1 MFSKSFIRVLCII
14 MAVLMA
20 LSACAVLVSVLAV
33 DEGYYETYVNPS
45 TGDND
50 GDYLI
55 PAGIAV
61 AALLAI
67 IICVVLP
74 KIKKKNADGDDEE
87 DDEEDDNEEGEE
99 PYEKI
104 TEDES
109 KAKAEKGGRPEIIR
123 SDNKKK

>member
-1 MFSKSFIRVLCII
+1 MFSKKAIRIICII

-20 LSACAVLVSVLAV
+20 LSACAALVSVFAV

-61 AALLAI
+61 AALLVI
-67 IICVVLP
+67 VICIVLP
-74 KIKKKNADGDDEE
+74 KIRKKDEDGEDEE
-87 DDEEDDNEEGEE
+87 DYEDEDSSEE
-99 PYEKI
+99 I
-104 TEDES
+104 TEDKKDDTEP
-109 KAKAEKGGRPEIIR
+109 KNDGKPVIIR
-123 SDNKKK
+123 KDKK